1 MKLSITNQDV
11 IKFHSGNW
19 QSLLQIFLF
28 FLLDTLSIPPVL
40 NKTAQLILPIH
51 FAVCKTFLVPMLNL
65 VNKLKGK
72 VLVAAP
78 LWTTIVVS

>member
-19 QSLLQIFLF
+19 QSLLQIFWF
-28 FLLDTLSIPPVL
+28 FLFDALSIPPIL

-65 VNKLKGK
+65 VNKLKRK
-72 VLVAAP
+72 FLVP
-78 LWTTIVVS
+78 TPVWTTIVVS